1 MREVENK
8 SPLRILYGTELKND
22 KFSIFLTK
30 SENNPKH
37 CHHFF
42 ELAYVK
48 KGPVRHIFND
58 CEQLLETGDY
68 IIVDYGAQ
76 HGYEGK
82 DIAIINCLFLP
93 ELIDRTVKSCSGF
106 DALLN
111 NYLIRYYNHGATVKP
126 EKRVYHDDDGS
137 ILVTLERMAD
147 EYRDKIPGYMELIRC
162 YLIEIIIKTMRT
174 TSVDLYYN
182 EENGISK
189 YVSEYIS
196 LNYARQLNLTE
207 LCENLSYSLPYVS
220 KKFKEETGET
230 FVECLQRV
238 RLEEACRLLGN
249 TNLSIE
255 TIGHRVGYNDI
266 KYFRAIFKEVLKMTP
281 KQFRKQVQVVED
293 IKSI

>member
-37 CHHFF
+37 SHSFF

-48 KGPVRHIFND
+48 KGPVKHIFND
-58 CEQLLETGDY
+58 EEQILEAGDY
-68 IIVDYGAQ
+68 IIVDYGAL
-76 HGYEGK
+76 HGYTGK

-93 ELIDRTVKSCSGF
+93 ELIDRTFKSCSGF

-111 NYLIRYYNHGATVKP
+111 NYLIKYYHHGAAVSP
-126 EKRVYHDDDGS
+126 EKRVYHDIDGE
-137 ILVTLERMAD
+137 IIQTLEKMAD
-147 EYRDKIPGYMELIRC
+147 EYRDKKPGYMELIRC

-174 TSVDLYYN
+174 TSVELSFN
-182 EENGISK
+182 EENCISK
-189 YVSEYIS
+189 YVSEYVSI
-196 LNYARQLNLTE
+196 NYAKQLKLSE
-207 LCENLSYSLPYVS
+207 ICENLSYSLPYVS
-220 KKFKEETGET
+220 KKFKDETGET

-249 TNLSIE
+249 TSLSVE
-255 TIGHRVGYNDI
+255 TISHRVGYNDI
-266 KYFRAIFKEVLKMTP
+266 KYFRTLFRDVLKMTP
-281 KQFRKQVQVVED
+281 KQYRKQVQD
-293 IKSI
+293 ITEVDN